1 MLGLLSGEKYFF
13 NCLLMQIVIK
23 SNKFEFTILKVTLNC
38 SVMAIG
44 VHSGLEL
51 TYDLNWDFLHV
62 ILHILCSGLDITQC
76 LTWEKKKGS
85 QAEEFA
91 SQAKKL
97 CNNLEIRVIT

>member
-13 NCLLMQIVIK
+13 NCLLMQIIIK

-38 SVMAIG
+38 SVMVIG

-51 TYDLNWDFLHV
+51 IYNLNWDFLHV

-76 LTWEKKKGS
+76 LTWGKKKKEAK
-85 QAEEFA
+85 QKNL
-91 SQAKKL
+91 QAKPRN
-97 CNNLEIRVIT
+97 CAIT